1 MTAALPRFAGWRHCG
16 AREGFEVV
24 FLEAT
29 ERGLRAEGHPA
40 AIEDGEPFA
49 VRYAIELDEQ
59 WRTRSA
65 RVSGQWS
72 RGSRSIVLEG
82 DGAGGWRVDGHA
94 APALAGCLDVGL
106 ESSPLINAFPGHR
119 LAPPPGGEAEAPA
132 AYVRA
137 LSLEVERLEQRYAR
151 IDGGAAQAR
160 FDYAAPA
167 YDFRCV
173 LVYDEAG
180 LLLDYPGIARR
191 AGGQRNHGDRR
202 TSS

>member
-1 MTAALPRFAGWRHCG
+1 VTVRLPPFAGWRHRG

-24 FLEAT
+24 FIEA
-29 ERGLRAEGHPA
+29 RDAGLRVEGHTA

-65 RVSGQWS
+65 RVSGQSS

-82 DGAGGWRVDGHA
+82 DGAGGWHVDGHA
-94 APALAGCLDVGL
+94 APALAGCLDVDL
-106 ESSPLINAFPGHR
+106 ESSALTNAFPVHR
-119 LAPPPGGEAEAPA
+119 LALPPGGEAEAPA

-137 LSLEVERLEQRYAR
+137 LSLEVERLEQRYTR
-151 IDGGAAQAR
+151 IDRGTARRR

-191 AGGQRNHGDRR
+191 AGAGGNKGHPR